1 MYELRDY
8 QKEASDAAVK
18 FFSSF
23 TKRNSMIVLPTG
35 SGKSLVIADIAYRLN
50 APVVIFQPSKEI
62 LAQNFLKLQSY
73 GVWDC
78 SVYSASFNS
87 KQISRIT
94 FAMIGSVM
102 SKKELFCCF
111 KYAIIDECHL
121 VNAEA
126 GMYAKFIEVTGCKV
140 LGLTATPYRL
150 HSSRTRGVMLR
161 FLTRTY
167 PRVFSDLIYQVQI
180 KTLLERG
187 YLAKTEYYRIKL
199 VDTSRLK
206 VNSTGAD
213 YTDDSVR
220 EHYKN
225 IGFDNSLENIIRRL
239 LVAGRTSI
247 LVFTR
252 FVDEANYI
260 AQRIGGEAAVVSG
273 KTPDANRK
281 AILSMFKAGKIKVV
295 ANVGVLTTG
304 FDFPELDTIVLA
316 RPTRSLALYYQ
327 MIGRGIRPCP
337 GKVNWVVD
345 LCENFNRFGR
355 VDDLKLAQIKPGIWA
370 VFNGNRQLTN
380 VYFK

>member
-8 QKEASDAAVK
+8 QKEASDAAIN

-23 TKRNSMIVLPTG
+23 TKRNSLIVLPTG

-87 KQISRIT
+87 KHISRIT

-102 SKKELFCCF
+102 SKKEQFCCF

-126 GMYAKFIEVTGCKV
+126 GMYSKFIETTGCKV

-199 VDTSRLK
+199 VDVSKLK
-206 VNSTGAD
+206 INSTGAD
-213 YTDDSVR
+213 YTDKSVR
-220 EHYKN
+220 EHYRN
-225 IGFDNSLENIIRRL
+225 IGFDCNLENIIKRL

-252 FVDEANYI
+252 FVDEANYLV
-260 AQRIGGEAAVVSG
+260 QKIGGEAAVVSG

-281 AILSMFKAGKIKVV
+281 TILSMFKSGKIKVV
-295 ANVGVLTTG
+295 VNVGVLTTG

-316 RPTRSLALYYQ
+316 RPTRSLSLYYQ

-337 GKVNWVVD
+337 NKVNWVVD